1 MLQLQNIILE
11 MIAKGDTLAST
22 TMRLCLEVEKLAPD
36 VICSVL
42 MVERGGILRPLA
54 GPNLPPAYSAAL
66 DGVKTGPLA
75 GSCGTAA
82 YLRTEVAV
90 TDIATDPRWAAFKHL
105 ALPLGVRACWS
116 SPILDAEGEPVGTFA
131 FYYRKR
137 RGPTKYEKEI
147 VRHSVHL
154 CAIALD
160 RHHRM
165 AEQERRASKD
175 GLTGLANRAAFSA
188 ALANLDSETPGE
200 WALLAID
207 LDNLKIVNDTFG
219 HQAGDRLL
227 RAAGER
233 IAAETNPDRAFRIGG
248 DEFAVIVQ
256 SEAKLRDLQAAAEQI
271 LTALSEPADCA
282 GHMIVP
288 RATIGGASFSSED
301 RLAER
306 VRQNADFA
314 LYHAKET
321 GRGGF
326 VRYWP
331 GLGTN
336 ITRRLTAIREVD
348 AALREDRIYPFY
360 QPVVHLDTREIVG
373 LEALCRMRV
382 GDQFLCADQF
392 QEATKDIHVAT
403 AMTAR
408 MMKLIAADVRA
419 WLDMGIPFQ
428 HVGVNVSS
436 ADMHGGSV
444 ERVVVEAFEHERVPL
459 EHVILEVTETVY
471 MGDTGRHVRRT
482 VQALRRKGLRVAL
495 DDFGTGYA
503 SLTHLLSVPV
513 DIIKIDK
520 EFVDGLAPGV
530 PKMAIVEG
538 LIQIAKKLDIQVIA
552 EGIET
557 EDQAEQLRA
566 AGCVLGQGYLFSH
579 AVDRMAITALLLD
592 RAQHS
597 TRRNVPVPVV
607 AQAAMRQHSL

>member
-11 MIAKGDTLAST
+11 MIAKGETLAST
-22 TMRLCLEVEKLAPD
+22 VNRLCVEVEKQAPD
-36 VICSVL
+36 AICSVL
-42 MVERGGILRPLA
+42 MVDGGNVLRPLA
-54 GPNLPPAYSAAL
+54 GPNLPAEYSAAL
-66 DGVKTGPLA
+66 DGLQAGPLA

-82 YLRTEVAV
+82 YLRCEVAV
-90 TDIATDPRWAAFKHL
+90 TDIATDPRWAEFKHL
-105 ALPLGVRACWS
+105 ALPLGLRACWS
-116 SPILDAEGEPVGTFA
+116 SPILGSRGEPVGTFA
-131 FYYRKR
+131 FYFRTC
-137 RGPTKYEKEI
+137 RGPTELEREI

-160 RHHRM
+160 RHHRVN
-165 AEQERRASKD
+165 EQEWRASRD
-175 GLTGLANRAAFSA
+175 ALTGLCNRAAFSA
-188 ALANLDSETPGE
+188 ALAELDRDKPGD

-207 LDNLKIVNDTFG
+207 LDNLKTVNDTFG
-219 HQAGDRLL
+219 HQAGDSLL
-227 RAAGER
+227 KVAGER
-233 IAAETNPDRAFRIGG
+233 IAAEAAPDRAFRIGG
-248 DEFAVIVQ
+248 DEFAVIVR
-256 SEAKLRDLQAAAEQI
+256 SEAKLSDLEGAADRI
-271 LTALSEPADCA
+271 LAALPEAADCA

-288 RATIGGASFSSED
+288 RATIGGAVFSHGD
-301 RLAER
+301 TVAER

-348 AALREDRIYPFY
+348 AALLEDRIEPFY
-360 QPVVHLDTREIVG
+360 QPIVRLDTHEIVG
-373 LEALCRMRV
+373 LEALCRMRL
-382 GDQFLCADQF
+382 GDQILCAEQF

-419 WLDMGIPFQ
+419 WMDMGIPFQ
-428 HVGVNVSS
+428 HVGINVSS
-436 ADMHGGSV
+436 ADMHGGML
-444 ERVVVEAFEHERVPL
+444 ERVLVEAFEQENVPL
-459 EHVILEVTETVY
+459 KHVILEVTETVY
-471 MGDTGRHVRRT
+471 MGDPGRHVRRT

-538 LIQIAKKLDIQVIA
+538 LIQIAKKLDIHVVA
-552 EGIET
+552 EGVEN
-557 EDQAEQLRA
+557 ENQAEQLWA

-579 AVDRMAITALLLD
+579 AVDRQATTALLLD
-592 RAQHS
+592 RALH
-597 TRRNVPVPVV
+597 V
-607 AQAAMRQHSL
+607 ARQSAPDPLRSAAGRP